1 MKNIF
6 TGYGDGLEGA
16 DSWQACVK
24 FVDDQFASYFQA
36 ESGVN
41 RRNLVDGRVH
51 CCLYFISPYGHG
63 LKPLDL
69 EFMRRLQYKVNLIP
83 VLAKADCMTKTEM
96 RKRKER
102 IMKELTDAEIE
113 MYQFPDCESDE
124 DDDFKD
130 QNEKLKSSIP
140 FALVGASHCLEI
152 NGKKVRGRQ
161 YPWGI
166 VDIENPD
173 HSDFVLLKRFLIQT
187 HMQDLKDVTHDVH
200 YENYRISCLKELKN
214 KGISVSG
221 DSNSP
226 AVGADRKLK
235 RESVALPESEYED
248 PETLMLLQ
256 QKDQEIKKMQMMLE
270 QMQQKLKAS
279 N

>member
-1 MKNIF
+1 M
-6 TGYGDGLEGA
+6 
-16 DSWQACVK
+16 
-24 FVDDQFASYFQA
+24 
-36 ESGVN
+36 
-41 RRNLVDGRVH
+41 
-51 CCLYFISPYGHG
+51 
-63 LKPLDL
+63 
-69 EFMRRLQYKVNLIP
+69 
-83 VLAKADCMTKTEM
+83 
-96 RKRKER
+96 
-102 IMKELTDAEIE
+102 
-113 MYQFPDCESDE
+113 
-124 DDDFKD
+124 
-130 QNEKLKSSIP
+130 
-140 FALVGASHCLEI
+140 
-152 NGKKVRGRQ
+152 
-161 YPWGI
+161 
-166 VDIENPD
+166 
-173 HSDFVLLKRFLIQT
+173 IQT